1 MQEVEVRDRIRMMIR
16 TGELPCEE
24 PQRTWGGRG
33 EGKRCAACVESIQPT
48 EIEFEVAL
56 GLSGATVR
64 LHRLCHAIWL
74 EECESSVP
82 PV

>member
-1 MQEVEVRDRIRMMIR
+1 MQEVEVRDRIRTMIR

-24 PQRTWGGRG
+24 PQRTWGGQG